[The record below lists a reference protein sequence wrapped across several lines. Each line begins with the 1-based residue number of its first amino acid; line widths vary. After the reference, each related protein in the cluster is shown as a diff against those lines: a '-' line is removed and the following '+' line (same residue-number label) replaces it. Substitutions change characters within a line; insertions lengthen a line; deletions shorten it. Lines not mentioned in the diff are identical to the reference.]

1 MKTRPAR
8 LLASAAAVGAI
19 FVLGCSPESK
29 AKSTLEKYET
39 VFRICK
45 EETEKTSM
53 QPGEHRCAV
62 VSSMAVEMSLADTGL
77 EQAKQKEML
86 DKWLDEKGY
95 KAYYIPPEKRPK
107 DAQ

>member
-8 LLASAAAVGAI
+8 AMAGAVVACAF

-53 QPGEHRCAV
+53 QPGEHRCALV
-62 VSSMAVEMSLADTGL
+62 ASMAVEMSLADTGL

>member
-1 MKTRPAR
+1 MKNRPAR
-8 LLASAAAVGAI
+8 MVAGAAVLGAF

-29 AKSTLEKYET
+29 AKGTLEKYET

-53 QPGEHRCAV
+53 KPGEHRCAV

-77 EQAKQKEML
+77 EPAKQKEML